1 MAIEPLKHVSMA
13 AEVNFTFCLILLNLN
28 LSLIV
33 PVAGRYYIG
42 QKDLFNAYLEQ
53 SL

>member
-1 MAIEPLKHVSMA
+1 MAIEPLKHVSVP

-33 PVAGRYYIG
+33 PVAGGYYIR
-42 QKDLFNAYLEQ
+42 QKDLFNAYLKQ
-53 SL
+53 NL